1 MCLES
6 FNPQNTIWPEALY
19 DQIPPDLM
27 IANEPSNYLPLHTLC
42 VEGVLISL
50 QTFNA
55 TPYPIRYQQKGG
67 TANCQMRPISPQEG
81 SK

>member
-1 MCLES
+1 MS
-6 FNPQNTIWPEALY
+6 RVFQSSKYNSAIDS

-55 TPYPIRYQQKGG
+55 TPYPIQYH
-67 TANCQMRPISPQEG
+67 
-81 SK
+81 